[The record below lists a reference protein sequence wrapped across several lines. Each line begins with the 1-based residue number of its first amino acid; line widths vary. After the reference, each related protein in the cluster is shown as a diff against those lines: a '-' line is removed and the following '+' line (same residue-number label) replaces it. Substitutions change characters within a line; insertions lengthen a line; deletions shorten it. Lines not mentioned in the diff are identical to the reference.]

1 MRTSMSIKV
10 KRKLHDMRIEV
21 NGLREHAVR
30 SNPLGKQKKFCCK
43 DCESAKHVAIRKNKI
58 CEQLEHKPVI
68 LKSIK
73 RGIYH
78 ERKVTGN

>member
-21 NGLREHAVR
+21 NGLREHVVR
-30 SNPLGKQKKFCCK
+30 SNP
-43 DCESAKHVAIRKNKI
+43 KNKI

>member
-1 MRTSMSIKV
+1 MWIKTFLHAPIMSIKV
-10 KRKLHDMRIEV
+10 KRKLHDMRMMGK
-21 NGLREHAVR
+21 GLRECEAR
-30 SNPLGKQKKFCCK
+30 SNP
-43 DCESAKHVAIRKNKI
+43 KNKI

>member
-1 MRTSMSIKV
+1 MSIKV

-30 SNPLGKQKKFCCK
+30 SNPLGKQKICCK
-43 DCESAKHVAIRKNKI
+43 DCKSAKHVAIRKIKYVNN
-58 CEQLEHKPVI
+58 LTHKPVI